1 MASKHE
7 DTSSGS
13 STDEIDEDMRQR
25 QLFRAQSTQKLEIE
39 VPTLSPIIS
48 TDNIMDICQP
58 LFPSEAGS
66 STSNDNSQSSNT
78 TIDLEEQTPASQY
91 ISQYDTEDF
100 VGDNIPQLNEP
111 STSHIQH
118 NVDTLQHEKPP
129 AIKRQFAEYHCKSPK
144 AKKICLENESTSGS
158 STSSTSSEEPTQS
171 FSQYILG
178 RDSQDSQESQSQ
190 EMFPMTMSQ
199 SDSNL
204 VRSERSGRLQIVP
217 KDDNLQ
223 VLSSS
228 DSGDSDYSPPKK

>member
-78 TIDLEEQTPASQY
+78 TIDLEEQTSASQH

-100 VGDNIPQLNEP
+100 VRDNIPQLNEP
-111 STSHIQH
+111 STSHI
-118 NVDTLQHEKPP
+118 QHEKPP

-171 FSQYILG
+171 FSQYLLG

-190 EMFPMTMSQ
+190 EIFPMTMSQ

-228 DSGDSDYSPPKK
+228 DSADSDYSPPKK

>member
-39 VPTLSPIIS
+39 VPTLSPMIS

-78 TIDLEEQTPASQY
+78 TIDLEEQTSASQH

-111 STSHIQH
+111 STSHI
-118 NVDTLQHEKPP
+118 QHEKPP

-178 RDSQDSQESQSQ
+178 RDSQDSQESHSQ
-190 EMFPMTMSQ
+190 EIFPMTMSQ

-228 DSGDSDYSPPKK
+228 DSADSDYSPPKK